1 MKAQVFVLY
10 ASSSFLHPPD
20 TSPLPCRCLFPAA
33 AGYGSCN
40 RVTNPHEFD
49 IDGLHLL
56 GTSGQNV
63 DDLAKYSRQTDR

>member
-1 MKAQVFVLY
+1 MHNCVWG
-10 ASSSFLHPPD
+10 SFLIVL
-20 TSPLPCRCLFPAA
+20 PLYCLLNTLPSRCLFPAA
-33 AGYGSCN
+33 TGYGSCN

-49 IDGLHLL
+49 VDGLQLL